1 MLLVLPH
8 LQFAFRDAAFDQSM
22 TCQPLNR
29 PTFHAGVMERKPD
42 LTQIREVQQRVLEP
56 AERTAP
62 GDGPLEQIPCP
73 WIPHMGR

>member
-1 MLLVLPH
+1 MLLVL
-8 LQFAFRDAAFDQSM
+8 
-22 TCQPLNR
+22 
-29 PTFHAGVMERKPD
+29 AGVMERKPD